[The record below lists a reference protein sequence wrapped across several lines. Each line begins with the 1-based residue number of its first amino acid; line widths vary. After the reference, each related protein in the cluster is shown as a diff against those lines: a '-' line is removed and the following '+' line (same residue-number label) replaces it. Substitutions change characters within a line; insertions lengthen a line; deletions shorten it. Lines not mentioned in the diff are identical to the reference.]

1 MPTVDTDGKIDA
13 DGKTVKITEDN
24 IVRIDGIGVFRCIQR
39 DGVPYL
45 QFMDTDRYRAKCR
58 GSRFVAIPLHI
69 LVEKLNPAQG
79 MKEKVNGH
87 NATSATQ
94 S

>member
-1 MPTVDTDGKIDA
+1 MSTIDA
-13 DGKTVKITEDN
+13 DGKTVKITDDN
-24 IVRIDGIGVFRCIQR
+24 LVRIDGIGVFRRIQR
-39 DGVPYL
+39 EGVLYL

-58 GSRFVAIPLHI
+58 GSKFVEIPLHI
-69 LVEKLNPAQG
+69 LVQKIDAVQD

-87 NATSATQ
+87 NTTSATQ

>member
-1 MPTVDTDGKIDA
+1 MPSIDL
-13 DGKTVKITEDN
+13 DGKTVKIGDDDL
-24 IVRIDGIGVFRCIQR
+24 VRVDGIGVFRRIQR
-39 DGVPYL
+39 EGVLYL

-58 GSRFVAIPLHI
+58 GSKFVEIPLQI
-69 LVEKLNPAQG
+69 LVEKINPAQV

-87 NATSATQ
+87 NTTSATQ

>member
-1 MPTVDTDGKIDA
+1 MSTIDT

-24 IVRIDGIGVFRCIQR
+24 LVRIDGIGVFRRIRR
-39 DGVPYL
+39 DGVLYL

-58 GSRFVAIPLHI
+58 GSKFVEIPLHI
-69 LVEKLNPAQG
+69 LVEKIEPVKD
-79 MKEKVNGH
+79 MKESVHGL
-87 NATSATQ
+87 NATNTTQ